1 MTRLG
6 PEGNLT
12 SRHFSPRP
20 PVSGHD
26 GPIPMKRI
34 RQYLP
39 PFALRRI
46 FCTKQHDGSVL
57 GLITGRRTAIALLFS
72 LLTYQPVALHAQTAC
87 PDDIAPAPPTD
98 KPVSALSVVGDKQG
112 VVIKKLGKETIRTRY
127 FLAGGLKS
135 LPRNLEEE
143 DFYQHLTKLEKK
155 TDTTLLVEDVSS
167 KRVIREIK
175 KESKSL
181 RRHNKKQYSKQD
193 TKNLVAFLESLNFTK
208 KFYQG
213 TRFVVSSGNQ
223 DQSPRYTIYAPDGSK
238 ATVQEINDPLYATA
252 VRKFLNYREH
262 WFEEYENLYS
272 EDDDD

>member
-1 MTRLG
+1 MTRLR
-6 PEGNLT
+6 PEWNLT

-26 GPIPMKRI
+26 GRIPMKRI
-34 RQYLP
+34 RQYVP
-39 PFALRRI
+39 PFAPGQI
-46 FCTKQHDGSVL
+46 FCTKHHDRSAPSQ
-57 GLITGRRTAIALLFS
+57 ITGRRIAIALLFC
-72 LLTYQPVALHAQTAC
+72 LLAFQPDALYAQEC
-87 PDDIAPAPPTD
+87 PDDIAPAPPGA
-98 KPVSALSVVGDKQG
+98 KPVSSLSVVGDKQG
-112 VVIKKLGKETIRTRY
+112 VVVKKLGKETIRTRY
-127 FLAGGLKS
+127 LLEGGLES

-193 TKNLVAFLESLNFTK
+193 TKNLVAFLESLNFKK

-213 TRFVVSSGNQ
+213 TRFFVSSGNQ
-223 DQSPRYTIYAPDGSK
+223 DQAPRYTIYAPDGSK
-238 ATVQEINDPLYATA
+238 MTVQEINNPLYATA

>member
-1 MTRLG
+1 MTRLR
-6 PEGNLT
+6 PEWNLT

-26 GPIPMKRI
+26 GRIPMKRI
-34 RQYLP
+34 RQYVS

-46 FCTKQHDGSVL
+46 FYTKHHDSSVV
-57 GLITGRRTAIALLFS
+57 GLVTVRRIAIALLFC
-72 LLTYQPVALHAQTAC
+72 LLASQPDALYAQEC
-87 PDDIAPAPPTD
+87 PDDIAPAPPGA
-98 KPVSALSVVGDKQG
+98 KPVSSLSVVGDKQG

-127 FLAGGLKS
+127 LLEGGLES

-143 DFYQHLTKLEKK
+143 DFYQHLVKLEKK
-155 TDTTLLVEDVSS
+155 TDTILLVEDVSS

-193 TKNLVAFLESLNFTK
+193 TKNLVAFLESLNFKK

-223 DQSPRYTIYAPDGSK
+223 DQAPRYTIYAPDGSK
-238 ATVQEINDPLYATA
+238 MTVQEINNPLYATA

>member
-1 MTRLG
+1 MTRLR
-6 PEGNLT
+6 PEWNLT

-26 GPIPMKRI
+26 GRIPMKRI
-34 RQYLP
+34 RQYVL
-39 PFALRRI
+39 PFAPWQI
-46 FCTKQHDGSVL
+46 FCPKHHDSSAPSQV
-57 GLITGRRTAIALLFS
+57 TGRRIAIALLFC
-72 LLTYQPVALHAQTAC
+72 LLASQPDALYAQEC
-87 PDDIAPAPPTD
+87 PDDIAPAPPGA
-98 KPVSALSVVGDKQG
+98 KPVSPLSVVGDKQG
-112 VVIKKLGKETIRTRY
+112 VVVKKLGKKTIRTRY
-127 FLAGGLKS
+127 LLEGGLES

-175 KESKSL
+175 KESKNL

-193 TKNLVAFLESLNFTK
+193 TKNLVAFLESLNFKK

-223 DQSPRYTIYAPDGSK
+223 DQAPRYTIYAPDGSK
-238 ATVQEINDPLYATA
+238 MTVQEINDPLYATA

-262 WFEEYENLYS
+262 WFEEYENLYT